1 MLERTWGSS
10 QCYRLQYNSWPE
22 LYSPFQKITCD
33 GLTQCNAS
41 RTVPCAPRLHRPW
54 PLTASAVYAGH
65 GTGTEPA
72 VFLQA
77 LLSASMQSQQVR
89 MEKSNKGQGCPSAR
103 ECLLSTV
110 LNHFLSSPLPLIV
123 VVYRSWPHECKRSTR
138 SKAYEGVFDI
148 LLLHFKHKTP
158 NCEPNQNTEKT
169 HGNQIISNSRQLLL
183 CKSLSTAVKL
193 SPEAHQPLLSKLLTD
208 LHLPRKRDS
217 GYSSLHHP
225 HSPQG
230 FTARL
235 LAASK
240 REAHE
245 LQPALPTSSM
255 APGSLWGS
263 TKPREDEFQWDVL
276 LSKFSHPEA

>member
-1 MLERTWGSS
+1 M
-10 QCYRLQYNSWPE
+10 
-22 LYSPFQKITCD
+22 
-33 GLTQCNAS
+33 GLRGAMPPGPS
-41 RTVPCAPRLHRPW
+41 RAPRACTDRGPW
-54 PLTASAVYAGH
+54 PHPPSTQDMGREQSRQCFSKPFWVLPCSRSKRGWKRAIKGKAVPLPG
-65 GTGTEPA
+65 
-72 VFLQA
+72 
-77 LLSASMQSQQVR
+77 LLSI
-89 MEKSNKGQGCPSAR
+89 
-103 ECLLSTV
+103 V
-110 LNHFLSSPLPLIV
+110 LNHCLSSPLPSIV
-123 VVYRSWPHECKRSTR
+123 VVYRSWPHERKRSMR

-148 LLLHFKHKTP
+148 LLLHFKHKNP

-217 GYSSLHHP
+217 GYPSLHHP

-230 FTARL
+230 FSARL
-235 LAASK
+235 LTASK

-245 LQPALPTSSM
+245 LQPALATSSM

-263 TKPREDEFQWDVL
+263 TKLREDEFQRDVL
-276 LSKFSHPEA
+276 LSKFSHPEAWLSPVKQKKVTFTKRIHFKPAISAISDVRLLYL